1 VIGNGTR
8 VCSHPSNS
16 AGLGALR
23 PLSDFKAHGVV
34 SAWEIYHSGVR
45 SAGHGCALPMTIPLS
60 RPPGPVGVSP
70 KFERLRLIQTR
81 ARSTSGRSPNV
92 GAGNFRTVG
101 DIPIA
106 VTFDDGCKLVAHW
119 CPPFQR
125 GLHSYTTLCAGLLL
139 TCFQADHSK
148 NVRGRPT
155 TATKLLFQRQ
165 DARSPRTSFMS
176 WQARGSRG
184 IRFILR

>member
-1 VIGNGTR
+1 MIGNGTR

-70 KFERLRLIQTR
+70 KFERLRLIQTP

-125 GLHSYTTLCAGLLL
+125 GLHSYTTLCAGLLP
-139 TCFQADHSK
+139 H
-148 NVRGRPT
+148 
-155 TATKLLFQRQ
+155 LF
-165 DARSPRTSFMS
+165 S
-176 WQARGSRG
+176 G
-184 IRFILR
+184 